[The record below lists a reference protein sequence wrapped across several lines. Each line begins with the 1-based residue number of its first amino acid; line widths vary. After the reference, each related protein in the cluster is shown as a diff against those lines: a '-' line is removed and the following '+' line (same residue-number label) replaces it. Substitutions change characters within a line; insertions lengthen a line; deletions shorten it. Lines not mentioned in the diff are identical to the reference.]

1 MSTNDEI
8 VNLEAYAK
16 ANLEV
21 PHGKKFQIKVD
32 KQQYVVD
39 VSEMTGRQILELASK
54 VPPERYI
61 LQMKEGPSVRKIE
74 LDEVVSFL
82 KPGIERFMT
91 IPNEVTEGEG
101 PVPRREF
108 GLLEDD
114 EQYLNLLGLS
124 WEAATEGG
132 VRRAVIH
139 DWPVPEGYNRT
150 AVSVNVQLPPGYP
163 DTQID
168 MAYFYPPLMRADGR
182 PISALALDQF
192 DGKEWQRWSRHRTVG
207 SAWRMGID
215 CLETHMALVTDWL
228 VAELRK

>member
-1 MSTNDEI
+1 MTTNDEV
-8 VNLEAYAK
+8 VNLEAHAK
-16 ANLEV
+16 ANLKV
-21 PHGKKFQIKVD
+21 PPGKKYQIKVD

-39 VSEMTGRQILELASK
+39 VSEMTGRQILELAGK
-54 VPPERYI
+54 VPPERHI

-101 PVPRREF
+101 PLPRREF

-114 EQYLNLLGLS
+114 EQYLNSLGLR
-124 WEAATEGG
+124 WETVTEGG
-132 VRRAVIH
+132 IRRVVMH
-139 DWPVPEGYNRT
+139 NWPVPAGYNSS
-150 AVSVNVQLPPGYP
+150 AVSVNIQLPPGYP

-182 PISALALDQF
+182 PIGALAPDQF
-192 DGKEWQRWSRHRTVG
+192 DAKEWQRWSRHRAAG

-215 CLETHMALVTDWL
+215 CLETHMALVADWL